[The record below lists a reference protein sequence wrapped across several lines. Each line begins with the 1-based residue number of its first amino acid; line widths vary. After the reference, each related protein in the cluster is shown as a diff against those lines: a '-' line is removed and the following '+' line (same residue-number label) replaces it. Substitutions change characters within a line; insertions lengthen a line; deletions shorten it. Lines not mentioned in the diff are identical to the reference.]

1 MSQPTTTNTQP
12 TTTSTATENAENNLT
27 NEVQQGQQQ
36 HRVQIHNSDLFTATP
51 PKVDD
56 SAQAFLDK
64 QSLLLTTT
72 VEPAFLSPTIIY
84 VPVHFAE
91 LFSRIN
97 YALKTTYV
105 NWNDLRDL
113 IPGTATEITIH
124 IENHCDTLAACFVI
138 SVYTRLRAVHGQFA
152 PNASQRYRSR
162 PPIDT
167 YTELPAGLIHLANQ
181 FGATKPVDVP
191 GNCIYL
197 HHWVEDH
204 KKTFGLPDIAFLNPP
219 KIQGITRLLRSLK
232 VKFDKVQRTQEFRT
246 AWDTLLLK
254 PQNLGFTALTTMPIE
269 NYNLPRDVFLQVT
282 LNRNYHVIGETAFS
296 GNSPSAVYNYAMKL
310 SRAEHSDPISE
321 ISTALTSTTTLTKK
335 RKFSAV
341 SDTKQIP
348 LTECAP
354 HLFEQNMHPSGVSLS
369 KTSAT
374 SIHGTKPIMTVFGR
388 GTDDDLFPLNV
399 VHRDLNSQYICEY
412 WHALFTSG
420 P

>member
-1 MSQPTTTNTQP
+1 MSQPTTNNTQP
-12 TTTSTATENAENNLT
+12 TTAPAATENAENNLT

-36 HRVQIHNSDLFTATP
+36 HRVQIHNTEPLADTT

-84 VPVHFAE
+84 VPVRFGE
-91 LFSRIN
+91 LFTRVN
-97 YALKTTYV
+97 YAIKTTYV

-113 IPGTATEITIH
+113 IPGTATEITTL

-197 HHWVEDH
+197 HHWTEDN
-204 KKTFGLPDIAFLNPP
+204 KNTFGLPDIAYLNPP
-219 KIQGITRLLRSLK
+219 RIQGITRLLRSSK

-254 PQNLGFTALTTMPIE
+254 PQNLGFIALTTMPIE
-269 NYNLPRDVFLQVT
+269 NYNLPRDIFLQVT
-282 LNRNYHVIGETAFS
+282 LNRNSHVIGETVFPE
-296 GNSPSAVYNYAMKL
+296 NSPPAVYNYAMKL
-310 SRAEHSDPISE
+310 SRAEHSSPISE
-321 ISTALTSTTTLTKK
+321 IATALTSTATLPKK
-335 RKFSAV
+335 RKLSAV
-341 SDTKQIP
+341 TNISQIP
-348 LTECAP
+348 ISECAP
-354 HLFEQNMHPSGVSLS
+354 HLFEQNMHPSGVSVS
-369 KTSAT
+369 MTSST
-374 SIHGTKPIMTVFGR
+374 SVYGDKPIMTVFGR

-412 WHALFTSG
+412 WHSLFTSG